1 MRITVIGESNI
12 DIAVVPQSAPSQVGC
27 TPAKISFHHGGVG
40 RNIAHNL
47 SLLRHQIQLVSVFGD
62 DDFAQGMMA
71 ECQHLGIDLSL
82 STQFKGEKSPIFLSF
97 NDETGNMKSAVSDV
111 SLNDRMDLDWLK
123 GKMDGINRSDCVVAD
138 TLLSTEALTYLI
150 DYCEVPLFIDTV
162 SPKKALRFAEAMKL
176 SEKHSLFALKCNFA
190 EALSITG
197 NDDVFESAK
206 KLNVKGISQVYI
218 TVGAKGVIHCTNGT
232 TTSHPALPAQIV
244 NVTGSGDAFFAGV
257 IHAHAIGLDEKAVMF
272 GLKMAQHKIKSEAPV
287 NPKLRLDVFDE

>member
-12 DIAVVPQSAPSQVGC
+12 DIAVVPQSAPSQGGC
-27 TPAKISFHHGGVG
+27 TPAKINFHHGGVA

-47 SLLRHQIQLVSVFGD
+47 SLLRHRVQLVSVFGD

-82 STQFKGEKSPIFLSF
+82 STQFKGEKSPIFLCF
-97 NDETGNMKSAVSDV
+97 NDETGDMKSAVSDV
-111 SLNDRMDLDWLK
+111 SLNERMDLDWLK

-176 SEKHSLFALKCNFA
+176 SEKHSLFALKCNFP
-190 EALSITG
+190 EAVAITG
-197 NDDVFESAK
+197 NNNVFESAK
-206 KLNVKGISQVYI
+206 ALNANGINQAYI
-218 TVGAKGVIHCTNGT
+218 TCGEKGVIYCTNGT

-257 IHAHAIGLDEKAVMF
+257 IHAHAIGLDEKAIMF
-272 GLKMAQHKIKSEAPV
+272 GLKAAQNNLMSEAPV
-287 NPKLRLDVFDE
+287 NPMLNVDMFS

>member
-27 TPAKISFHHGGVG
+27 TPAKISFHHGGVA

-47 SLLRHQIQLVSVFGD
+47 SLLRNQVQLVSVFGD

-123 GKMDGINRSDCVVAD
+123 GKMERINRSDCVVAD
-138 TLLSTEALTYLI
+138 TLLSTETLTYLI
-150 DYCEVPLFIDTV
+150 DYCEVPFFIATV

-176 SEKHSLFALKCNFA
+176 SEKHSLFALKCNFP
-190 EALSITG
+190 EAVAITG
-197 NDDVFESAK
+197 NNNVFESAK
-206 KLNVKGISQVYI
+206 ALNANGINHVYI
-218 TVGAKGVIHCTNGT
+218 TCGEKGVIHCTNGT

-272 GLKMAQHKIKSEAPV
+272 GLKAAQNNLMSEAPV
-287 NPKLRLDVFDE
+287 NPMLKVDMFS